1 MTRSSS
7 PSLPWYWAHCLSKPF
22 LITCTA
28 VNLSSQN
35 HVILQEGQRPAA
47 VAPGSRPAHPAT
59 GLAVSPSWRPLPALG
74 VMSGG
79 QAAAKAEWR
88 AWLVESWNAEID
100 SGGGTSSHST
110 AASNRGRR
118 VDVGVAGA
126 TPRAV
131 REYEPGDP
139 HSECCC
145 ACFVHGGGQQQPPV
159 GARLCDMLL
168 FGARPHPDGT
178 T

>member
-1 MTRSSS
+1 M
-7 PSLPWYWAHCLSKPF
+7 
-22 LITCTA
+22 
-28 VNLSSQN
+28 
-35 HVILQEGQRPAA
+35 ILQEGQRPAA

-88 AWLVESWNAEID
+88 SWLVESWNAEID

-131 REYEPGDP
+131 REYEPVVDQGQELC
-139 HSECCC
+139 SECGCC
-145 ACFVHGGGQQQPPV
+145 CSCFVHGGGQQQPPV